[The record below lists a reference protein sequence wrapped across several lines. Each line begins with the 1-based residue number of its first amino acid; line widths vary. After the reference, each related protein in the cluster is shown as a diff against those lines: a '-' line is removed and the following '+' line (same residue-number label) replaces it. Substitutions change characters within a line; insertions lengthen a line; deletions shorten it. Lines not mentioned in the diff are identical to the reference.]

1 MEFTKKY
8 SKPNPR
14 DSAGILSTLFFGF
27 TIDIFQKG
35 YKKKLEVNDLYS
47 PLESDKSSI
56 LGDRLQKNWQKQLSE
71 AKATGGRPSLF
82 KSIAATFG
90 TIYART
96 CFFVLI
102 SGVGLTI
109 VEPMVL
115 GGLLDYFKPEPVASK
130 RQAYYYACAIATIAI
145 IRILM
150 QFQIKL
156 ITYHIC
162 MKARVAVCSLIYRK
176 ALKLSKTALGYT
188 AAGKIVNLL
197 SNDVSRFDS
206 VAPFIQ
212 EMWSFPLCA
221 IIVTVLIYINSGFA
235 GLIGA
240 LVVIILAPLQSL
252 TAKLIAEYRRQT
264 AAKTDERVQLL
275 DEIISGI
282 QVIKMYAW
290 EKPFGI
296 VVEVARG
303 AELKIITKST
313 YIRAAYMATNLFINR
328 AALFSTLI
336 TLVISDQEITAA
348 KILFLPLV
356 PLSSHYS
363 GASCTELR
371 LFTPRFHHVFR
382 RARRAHLPPSG
393 GNPHPVH
400 PSTRPTTVHIKQKS
414 IVCPYTTTKH
424 TIAPEQHQGGK
435 PGKNPRYLETN
446 EQSGCHSSLATALT
460 VRNRVSFTSNHM
472 KVYIMVSYFNIL
484 TKMVTIVS
492 VRGFS
497 EILELSVAIGRIQ
510 DFLMNKEF
518 EVLESM
524 HSLRVKDE
532 EKILST
538 GKAVRLSGVNV
549 KYDLCFEENVLESIN
564 LTVSQGEL
572 LGVIGPVGG
581 GKSSLLQSI
590 LGELN
595 VSEGT
600 IHIDGKVSYASQE
613 PWIFGAT
620 IRNNIL
626 FGLDYDKKRYQ
637 EVTSACALEI
647 DFKQFQNRDLTIVG
661 DRGASLSGGQKAR
674 INLARAVYRE
684 ADIYLLDDPL
694 SAVDIHV
701 SKHLYEKCINGYLSK
716 KTRILVTHQVHH
728 LKNADHIVI
737 VKNGRIDIEGTF
749 ETLAS
754 SDNPYAKLLSMKQE
768 VSQDVA
774 LTDSVDGL
782 SINSKSASIVSLHS
796 KTSEADKNDDEGGD
810 EEKNKPEDQQLL
822 EKLRETSSNG
832 KIEGSL
838 LFKYLITGNTICSVF
853 LMMLFFISTQFA
865 CGVVDYFVSYWVNFE
880 EAKTLRGNQF
890 YESLHTEKT
899 KNILLDE
906 GELHN
911 SSVSTEIQT
920 GDFSS
925 LFSNLSTTYHL
936 SIYGGCLAS
945 LLIMSS
951 MRTVFSTKVV
961 ISSSRKL
968 HSNIFK
974 SVVGTSMRF
983 FDITPVGRIL
993 NRFSSDMAAIDET
1006 LQKNILSA
1014 GQVLL
1019 SIAGSFVMVVI
1030 ANPYFLIIVG
1040 FLGTCFG
1047 TMRHVYLRTSKDV
1060 KRIEGITK
1068 SPVFTHLKAT
1078 LEGLTTVRAFGAEGT
1093 LINEFDHHQDHHTS
1107 ASYTFMS
1114 TKVAFAFYLDL
1125 LCSIFTGLL
1134 SFSFLIFEETLQMRA
1149 GGVGLALSQAYSIT
1163 GRLHLGMTEATGVSN
1178 QLVSVERVAEY
1189 ETLPKEPQPYQPLT
1203 PPENWPSLGGIVFT
1217 DMSLRYIPDGPLVL
1231 ANFNLKID
1239 PKQKVGIVGRTGAG
1253 KILIDHS
1260 FIQTRSCR
1268 RQYHHR
1274 WNRHQGYHVENL
1286 RSRLSIIPQDPVLF
1300 SGTLRYNL
1308 DPFGEYSDGKLYKA
1322 MEDVELKGPANIM
1335 NRLEN
1340 TVMDRGSNYS
1350 LGQRQLICL
1359 ARAIL
1364 KNNRILILDEATAN
1378 VDPETDT
1385 VIQKTIR
1392 RKFSNCTVLTI
1403 AHKLNTIMDSDKVL
1417 VIESGSIVEFDNP
1430 YQLLQDSKSVFYKMA
1445 YETGKMSF
1453 EQLRKIAC
1461 DSYGERIG
1469 VSK

>member
-348 KILFLPLV
+348 
-356 PLSSHYS
+356 
-363 GASCTELR
+363 
-371 LFTPRFHHVFR
+371 
-382 RARRAHLPPSG
+382 
-393 GNPHPVH
+393 
-400 PSTRPTTVHIKQKS
+400 
-414 IVCPYTTTKH
+414 
-424 TIAPEQHQGGK
+424 
-435 PGKNPRYLETN
+435 
-446 EQSGCHSSLATALT
+446 
-460 VRNRVSFTSNHM
+460 